1 MVGIIIDVVVI
12 LFIAI
17 SAFIGYKKGLSDIII
32 NIIGIIVALILA
44 FSFKGVVADFIESKT
59 GIASTLKESI
69 STSIK
74 NSAEEKLNISIGKNE
89 ELEQNKE
96 EKKDEVEKVQDN
108 EKTEEV
114 EEEKVKEDDKKTNPF
129 IDSLVE
135 KMGVEQGVDNI
146 SAKVVNFIM
155 QTACFIAIFAVVY
168 LCAFI
173 LKMML
178 NIVFKLPIL
187 STINKTGGL
196 VASIII
202 SIIKLWVILG
212 IISFISPIFPA
223 ALEFINTTYIT
234 KVLYSTNL
242 IVMLLS
248 GDLKF

>member
-1 MVGIIIDVVVI
+1 MVGIIIDIVVI
-12 LFIAI
+12 IFIVI
-17 SAFIGYKKGLSDIII
+17 SALIGYKKGLSDIII

-74 NSAEEKLNISIGKNE
+74 NSAEEKLNISIGNNE
-89 ELEQNKE
+89 ENILNE
-96 EKKDEVEKVQDN
+96 EKKDEIEKNQED
-108 EKTEEV
+108 EKKEDIKEEQ
-114 EEEKVKEDDKKTNPF
+114 VKENDKKTNPF

-146 SAKVVNFIM
+146 SEKVVNFIM
-155 QTACFIAIFAVVY
+155 QTACFIGIFAVVY
-168 LCAFI
+168 LCTFI

-212 IISFISPIFPA
+212 IISFLSPVFPA
-223 ALEFINTTYIT
+223 ALEFINGTHIT
-234 KVLYSTNL
+234 KILYNTNL
-242 IVMLLS
+242 IIMLLS
-248 GDLKF
+248 GGLKF